1 MQHPVPVGNEQ
12 LPREPDPRPRA
23 GQGALALEPLDS
35 SARSEDFLA
44 HIAVCEAEQ
53 LQQTHL
59 GSSQRNTALR
69 GHRVVCAVSK

>member
-35 SARSEDFLA
+35 SARSEALLA

-53 LQQTHL
+53 L
-59 GSSQRNTALR
+59 
-69 GHRVVCAVSK
+69 